1 MSDNEQLLRIIADNL
16 HGKLEKRTGA
26 DSVGNEWKQ
35 YIITYDHKN
44 KLDKATQII
53 YNKNSIAIN
62 VNIQVVQ
69 LVTGDHVVADIEQLD
84 EEPNCY
90 LKDAYLIK
98 EDGTLV
104 EWPLYSSERGA
115 LIYSNRIVTIS
126 EPDAEIVKQI
136 PS

>member
-1 MSDNEQLLRIIADNL
+1 MSDSEAVRRIIAHNL
-16 HGKLEKRTGA
+16 KGTLEKQVGC

-35 YIITYDHKN
+35 YIITYDKKK
-44 KLDKATQII
+44 KLDKASQII

-62 VNIQVVQ
+62 MNIQVVQ
-69 LVTGDHVVADIEQLD
+69 LVTGDHVLADIEQLD

>member
-1 MSDNEQLLRIIADNL
+1 M
-16 HGKLEKRTGA
+16 
-26 DSVGNEWKQ
+26 
-35 YIITYDHKN
+35 
-44 KLDKATQII
+44 
-53 YNKNSIAIN
+53 
-62 VNIQVVQ
+62 NIQVVQ
-69 LVTGDHVVADIEQLD
+69 LVTGDHVLADIEQLD

>member
-1 MSDNEQLLRIIADNL
+1 MSDSETVLRIIAHNL
-16 HGKLEKRTGA
+16 NGKLEKRTGA

-62 VNIQVVQ
+62 MNIQVVQ
-69 LVTGDHVVADIEQLD
+69 LVTGDHVLADIEQLD

>member
-35 YIITYDHKN
+35 YIITYDQKN

-62 VNIQVVQ
+62 MNIQVVQ
-69 LVTGDHVVADIEQLD
+69 LVTGDHVLADIEQLD

>member
-1 MSDNEQLLRIIADNL
+1 M
-16 HGKLEKRTGA
+16 
-26 DSVGNEWKQ
+26 
-35 YIITYDHKN
+35 
-44 KLDKATQII
+44 
-53 YNKNSIAIN
+53 
-62 VNIQVVQ
+62 NIQVVQ
-69 LVTGDHVVADIEQLD
+69 LVTGDHVLADIEQLD

-104 EWPLYSSERGA
+104 ELPLYSSERGA

>member
-35 YIITYDHKN
+35 YIITYDQKN

-62 VNIQVVQ
+62 MNIQVVQ
-69 LVTGDHVVADIEQLD
+69 LVTGDHVLADIEQLD

-126 EPDAEIVKQI
+126 EPEAEIVKQI

>member
-35 YIITYDHKN
+35 YIITYDKKN

-62 VNIQVVQ
+62 MNIQVVQ
-69 LVTGDHVVADIEQLD
+69 LVTGDHVLADIEQLD